1 MMKNILLLTLLYS
14 LASVSVATDNFVEC
28 YEDCGTLKD
37 SCDTNILRVDDS
49 FVRCYEDCGTPK
61 DNCEVE
67 KTKKNQQNTY
77 VIKEK

>member
-28 YEDCGTLKD
+28 YEDCGT
-37 SCDTNILRVDDS
+37 
-49 FVRCYEDCGTPK
+49 PK

-67 KTKKNQQNTY
+67 KTKENQQNTY
-77 VIKEK
+77 VIKDK